1 MPPFTSVFGAQNIAQ
16 ENILQSA
23 DHARIGINGFGRM
36 GRNLLRAS
44 LLRDDVS
51 VVAINHTC
59 SLVEGVIRLLMHDS
73 THGALDKLMG
83 HKTQICILPNGSIAI
98 DGQHIALMSER
109 NLEKLDWAKYEV
121 DYVAECT
128 GKFRSA
134 ALASKH
140 VTIGGAKKVL
150 ISAPSP
156 DAPNIVYKVNSD
168 NYLRL
173 CKETIVYSCAS
184 CTTNCLA
191 PIAKVLQHSFGIQ
204 HAFMTTVHASTQ
216 SQHVLEGYSTKNR
229 RPGRSIM
236 GNVIPTTTG
245 VAKAIKTVLPELAGK
260 VSGISVRVPTANV
273 SMVDLTVETIQSTSL
288 EEIMTKFRASAPQEL
303 SGVLQ
308 IEDKEL
314 VSSDFLGNSCSAIID
329 SKASVELR
337 PNFFKIIAWYDN
349 EWAYCCRLLDMLVF
363 MKSQDLVS
371 G

>member
-1 MPPFTSVFGAQNIAQ
+1 MSTPMPPFTSAFGAQNIAQ

-23 DHARIGINGFGRM
+23 DHARIGVN

-44 LLRDDVS
+44 LLRDNVS

-59 SLVEGVIRLLMHDS
+59 SSVEDVVHLLMHDS

-83 HKTQICILPNGSIAI
+83 HKTKIDILPNGSIAI
-98 DGQHIALMSER
+98 DGQHIALVSER
-109 NLEKLDWAKYEV
+109 NLEKLDWAKHGV
-121 DYVAECT
+121 NYVAECT
-128 GKFRSA
+128 GKFRST

-191 PIAKVLQHSFGIQ
+191 PIAKLLQHSFGIQ

-216 SQHVLEGYSTKNR
+216 SQHVLDGYSTKDR
-229 RPGRSIM
+229 RSGRSIM
-236 GNVIPTTTG
+236 GNIIPTTTG
-245 VAKAIKTVLPELAGK
+245 AAKAIKTVLPELAGK

-273 SMVDLTVETIQSTSL
+273 SMVDFTVETIQSTSL
-288 EEIMTKFRASAPQEL
+288 EEIMTNFRTSAQQEL

-308 IEDKEL
+308 VEDEEL

-329 SKASVELR
+329 SKASVELK

-363 MKSQDLVS
+363 MNSQDLVS

>member
-1 MPPFTSVFGAQNIAQ
+1 MSTPMPPFTSAFGAQNIAK
-16 ENILQSA
+16 ENILQPA
-23 DHARIGINGFGRM
+23 DHARIVINGFGRI

-59 SLVEGVIRLLMHDS
+59 SSVEDVIHLL
-73 THGALDKLMG
+73 
-83 HKTQICILPNGSIAI
+83 IIAI

-128 GKFRSA
+128 GKFRST

-150 ISAPSP
+150 ISVPSP
-156 DAPNIVYKVNSD
+156 DAPNLVYKVNSD

-216 SQHVLEGYSTKNR
+216 SQHVVDGYSTRDR
-229 RPGRSIM
+229 RSGRSIM
-236 GNVIPTTTG
+236 GNIIPTTTG
-245 VAKAIKTVLPELAGK
+245 AAKAIKTVLPELAGK
-260 VSGISVRVPTANV
+260 VSGISVQVPTANV
-273 SMVDLTVETIQSTSL
+273 SMVDLNVETIQSTSL
-288 EEIMTKFRASAPQEL
+288 EEIMTKFRASAQQEL

-308 IEDKEL
+308 VEDEEL

-329 SKASVELR
+329 SKASVELKYLAHSQQER
-337 PNFFKIIAWYDN
+337 FADFFKFFKIIAWYDN

-363 MKSQDLVS
+363 MNSQDLIS
-371 G
+371 